1 MVNTLRRFD
10 IDAAEFSDP
19 VGGGGGEFRPSASS
33 LSLSRSWQ
41 PCITAIF
48 NFNLSAKPV
57 TRFAWLGVR
66 ATITELR
73 QSGI

>member
-1 MVNTLRRFD
+1 MDVT
-10 IDAAEFSDP
+10 EFPAPADDD
-19 VGGGGGEFRPSASS
+19 GGGGEFRPSASS
-33 LSLSRSWQ
+33 LSLSRSWH

-57 TRFAWLGVR
+57 TRLAWLGVR